1 MRELAE
7 ARGLDL
13 DASWAY
19 SDSASDLP
27 MLRAVGHP
35 VAVNPDRE
43 LALVAE
49 AQGWQVMRFETLG
62 RRLKL
67 AAAVTAAAAAA
78 TAGRAALS
86 TAR

>member
-1 MRELAE
+1 
-7 ARGLDL
+7 
-13 DASWAY
+13 
-19 SDSASDLP
+19 

-43 LALVAE
+43 LALVAR
-49 AQGWQVMRFETLG
+49 AQGWEVMRFETLG
-62 RRLKL
+62 RRLKV

-78 TAGRAALS
+78 GGAARIRLS